1 MMKKGV
7 KRNIFLQKKGIV
19 YVHNVFH
26 DAEYEIAFKEPNKG
40 VFVVQTAEGFYWN
53 LTKRRNLNKP
63 MYMYISERVYNVL
76 NVL

>member
-40 VFVVQTAEGFYWN
+40 VFVVQTAEGFY
-53 LTKRRNLNKP
+53 
-63 MYMYISERVYNVL
+63 
-76 NVL
+76 